1 MVKYLT
7 QHTDSKSFF
16 LELEENE
23 IFMYSYLDFTWESV
37 EKLAEENKIKIEHIV
52 KGTEEYKK
60 YGECT
65 ARVIKMEG
73 KVYEYKIN
81 SGETIKIEARTE
93 ESAREKLVDYLF
105 KSNLVTLNKVS

>member
-7 QHTDSKSFF
+7 QHTDIKKFF

-23 IFMYSYLDFTWESV
+23 IFMYSYLDYTWE
-37 EKLAEENKIKIEHIV
+37 EIIKLAEENKVKIEYIA

-60 YGECT
+60 YGKCT
-65 ARVIKMEG
+65 ARVIRMQG
-73 KVYEYKIN
+73 KIFEYIIN
-81 SGETIKIEARTE
+81 SDETIKIEARTE

-105 KSNLVTLNKVS
+105 KRNVIILNKVS